1 MGHALVRRRGPSGP
15 ALHLDADH
23 RAARRAGPVLRV
35 AARQQGE
42 RRGHLA
48 GPGQHGGGAV
58 GARPPQPVPVRLVVV
73 GEHRHAGLRRDV
85 VQPCKP
91 HGRLRLGVDR
101 AVDHVTVHG
110 EGDRD
115 DVGPAARAHRGQARH
130 GRGSEPPPR
139 LARLQVQ
146 LPSSPTAA
154 LLAYRCLSLTAA
166 LPLTVPRAQPARTHQ
181 RSASPARLGSSHP
194 PPNVSPGQ
202 IFPSPSLA
210 RRHTVGSTAVM
221 PSHPLLAG
229 RYRLESQIA
238 AGGVGE
244 VWRAEDVV
252 LTRPVAVKLLRAEFA
267 GHAET
272 LVRFRAEARHAGALS
287 HPAIARVYDYGD
299 PVPPHPA
306 FLVMELVDGPSLAAV
321 LAAGPLDAD
330 QTIDV
335 VAQVATG
342 LQAAHAAALVHR
354 DIKPANLLIA
364 ADGQVKITDFGIA
377 HVAGSVPVTRTGTVM
392 GTPAYLAPERVS
404 GASATPASDLYSLGV
419 VAYECLAGAQPF
431 TGKPL
436 EVAASHRDLPLP
448 PFPHAVPAD
457 VAQLVA
463 ELTAKNPAARPA
475 SAQEVAARAAGL
487 REDMA
492 GGVGGAAAGWLY
504 SVPDTVAD
512 IPAPA
517 AAVRLNPALGWKAE
531 RPEPAFQAQRAR
543 RVRRHQQA
551 ERAPRGRR

>member
-1 MGHALVRRRGPSGP
+1 
-15 ALHLDADH
+15 
-23 RAARRAGPVLRV
+23 
-35 AARQQGE
+35 
-42 RRGHLA
+42 
-48 GPGQHGGGAV
+48 
-58 GARPPQPVPVRLVVV
+58 
-73 GEHRHAGLRRDV
+73 
-85 VQPCKP
+85 
-91 HGRLRLGVDR
+91 
-101 AVDHVTVHG
+101 
-110 EGDRD
+110 
-115 DVGPAARAHRGQARH
+115 
-130 GRGSEPPPR
+130 
-139 LARLQVQ
+139 
-146 LPSSPTAA
+146 
-154 LLAYRCLSLTAA
+154 
-166 LPLTVPRAQPARTHQ
+166 
-181 RSASPARLGSSHP
+181 
-194 PPNVSPGQ
+194 
-202 IFPSPSLA
+202 
-210 RRHTVGSTAVM
+210 M

-330 QTIDV
+330 QTMDV

-377 HVAGSVPVTRTGTVM
+377 HVAGSVPVTSTGTVM

-404 GASATPASDLYSLGV
+404 GASATPATDLYSLGV
-419 VAYECLAGAQPF
+419 VAYECLAGAPPF

-436 EVAASHRDLPLP
+436 EVAVAHRDLPLP
-448 PFPHAVPAD
+448 PFPRPVPAE
-457 VAQLVA
+457 VARLVA

-475 SAQEVAARAAGL
+475 SAQEVATRADHL
-487 REDMA
+487 RGGMT
-492 GGVGGAAAGWLY
+492 GGVDSAAASWLP
-504 SVPDTVAD
+504 SLPVTVAD
-512 IPAPA
+512 IPASGPPTSQAPALQRRAGSTRQARRSWWIAATSAAVSVAVLALFALMVLPRPGGGPAGSAGRHLAARPSPSVTRSQSPA
-517 AAVRLNPALGWKAE
+517 ATRSPAPDTVEVAADSLIGEPLGLVRDRLQVLGLTVRVHRHRSDQQTGTVLAVQPSGKVRPASTIVVTVAFMLAQSNDHDHHRHHHRNGDGGMS
-531 RPEPAFQAQRAR
+531 PAAGTVADVAAR
-543 RVRRHQQA
+543 RS
-551 ERAPRGRR
+551 GG